1 MESMVRWLMK
11 LFLMKTT
18 IPMESMYTMILTG
31 RNTTKS
37 IRKDHAGRRLQA
49 ELLEFQYPRALLLR
63 REMNI
68 FAMINVTM
76 DSLDM
81 DQFAGRAVQIISK
94 VMELTAT
101 SHMLMEEEQE
111 KNKDVTNVRNGE
123 PYGTQNAKRI
133 SIM

>member
-1 MESMVRWLMK
+1 
-11 LFLMKTT
+11 
-18 IPMESMYTMILTG
+18 
-31 RNTTKS
+31 
-37 IRKDHAGRRLQA
+37 
-49 ELLEFQYPRALLLR
+49 
-63 REMNI
+63 MNI

-123 PYGTQNAKRI
+123 PYGIQNAKRI